1 MKNYEKIFSK
11 NLKNLRKTF
20 HISQKQLADDL
31 GYSEKTISKWEAA
44 AGLPNIATAYEIA
57 KIFRVSIDD
66 LFNHE
71 HQICFL
77 GIDGGGTKTELVLTD
92 SNQKVI
98 RTLLVEGCNPMDIGI
113 EETKRI
119 LREAIW
125 KVCEDIPYASISMFA
140 GIAGGTTGNMKSELN
155 RFFKDFKFYS
165 YANDSDNLNIISAGL
180 EKKDG
185 IILILGTGVC
195 AYTQVKGEHIR
206 TAGWGY
212 LIDNGGSAYNI
223 GRDGLNAYYCEKDK
237 TGSKTLLTDIIESSY
252 EGDENLLIQEIY
264 DGKKKV
270 VASFAPA
277 VYQAADKGDVIA
289 QDIIKRNMAAAA
301 AIVETAGKP
310 LQDAEKIPV
319 VIAGGL
325 SKEPRTKQCLTEM
338 LKQPEKYEIEV
349 LDKRPVW
356 GAVMLA
362 QQLYERE
369 RSE

>member
-98 RTLLVEGCNPMDIGI
+98 RTLLVEGCNPMDIGM

-140 GIAGGTTGNMKSELN
+140 GIAGGTTGHMKSELN

-180 EKKDG
+180 GKKDG

-237 TGSKTLLTDIIESSY
+237 TGAKTLLTDIIESSY
-252 EGDENLLIQEIY
+252 LLVFRENHLQELDMVCEKQKVGIWFSLIVSLMVNTDIFRQRKLMISVDTNPEARSS
-264 DGKKKV
+264 K
-270 VASFAPA
+270 
-277 VYQAADKGDVIA
+277 QA
-289 QDIIKRNMAAAA
+289 
-301 AIVETAGKP
+301 
-310 LQDAEKIPV
+310 LQNI
-319 VIAGGL
+319 
-325 SKEPRTKQCLTEM
+325 
-338 LKQPEKYEIEV
+338 
-349 LDKRPVW
+349 
-356 GAVMLA
+356 
-362 QQLYERE
+362 
-369 RSE
+369 